1 MSTSNT
7 SAGFSNNGSGIFHR
21 PFKGSN
27 SNVFIDA
34 FNKNTREN
42 LEFDLGSFRFDLNQF
57 NFDIDDIEN
66 PNLEDLAFNMKLTAV
81 I

>member
-7 SAGFSNNGSGIFHR
+7 SAGFSNNGSGDISVG
-21 PFKGSN
+21 PSKIQIQ
-27 SNVFIDA
+27 NVFIDA
-34 FNKNTREN
+34 FNKNTRDN

-57 NFDIDDIEN
+57 NFDLDDIE
-66 PNLEDLAFNMKLTAV
+66 DL